1 MNYISMDIGTSNIKI
16 IETDENLNIKNKMI
30 LEKMEPEKALENF
43 LEENKINLKNIE
55 KIIVTGVGANN
66 MSDKF
71 LNTQVAKVPE
81 FIATGSIEENVIIAS
96 VGTGTAFIKN
106 ENGVMNHLGGTGVGG
121 GTLINLCKK
130 INPEISFED
139 IRNAE
144 STGSLENVDLTIQD
158 VTTEK
163 IKTLPKDTTAVNFGK
178 LNEKATEQDIV
189 LGIMNMI
196 FETIGVMAA
205 LAAKGSNITK
215 IIAIGQIVNIPYA
228 RKVLDKIE
236 KLHNVKFIIPENA
249 EVRNSN
255 GGDKSNDLEELMI
268 YKLV

>member
-16 IETDENLNIKNKMI
+16 IETDEKLNIKNKKI
-30 LEKMEPEKALENF
+30 LEKIIPEEALEKFIKEKN
-43 LEENKINLKNIE
+43 INLENIK
-55 KIIVTGVGANN
+55 KIVVTGVGANN
-66 MSDKF
+66 MEDEF
-71 LNTQVAKVPE
+71 LNKPVVKVPE
-81 FIATGSIEENVIIAS
+81 FIATGSIGEEEKFIVAS

-106 ENGVMNHLGGTGVGG
+106 ENREITHMGGTGVGG

-139 IRNAE
+139 IKNAE
-144 STGSLENVDLTIQD
+144 LTGNLENVDLTIQD
-158 VTTEK
+158 VTTEE

-189 LGIMNMI
+189 LGIMNMV

-215 IIAIGQIVNIPYA
+215 IIVIGQLANIPYA
-228 RKVLDKIE
+228 RKVFDKIE
-236 KLHNVKFIIPENA
+236 KLHNVKFIIPQNA
-249 EVRNSN
+249 EYGTAIGAV
-255 GGDKSNDLEELMI
+255 KAI
-268 YKLV
+268 I